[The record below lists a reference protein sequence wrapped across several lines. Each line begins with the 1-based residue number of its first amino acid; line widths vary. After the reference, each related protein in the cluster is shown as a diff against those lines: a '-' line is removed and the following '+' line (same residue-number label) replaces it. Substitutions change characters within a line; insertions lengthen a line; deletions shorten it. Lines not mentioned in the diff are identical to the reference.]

1 LKARNLFAIFSC
13 FRDGFFSANPGW
25 LKSKMIRSLPIKK
38 PFKQKMLEGLHPVF
52 LTLGLLL
59 PIPMPA
65 DKQQHAK
72 AGLLASP
79 SF

>member
-1 LKARNLFAIFSC
+1 MA
-13 FRDGFFSANPGW
+13 FFGSGMVKIENDPISAN
-25 LKSKMIRSLPIKK
+25 KK

-65 DKQQHAK
+65 DNQQHAK